1 MFNLEHKIPPPVVG
15 LACAGLA
22 WLLAGAAPALAL
34 PWSARLALAVA
45 LLLALAGL
53 ALELWGLSVFRCH
66 RTTPNPLAPER
77 ARAVVQSGPYRFTRN
92 PMYVGVALQLLGW
105 CAYLRNPLALL
116 ALILYPLVWLVC
128 LPFRLVGIVV
138 EGVFE
143 FLRAII
149 LLPARIIGGKP
160 LMPRN

>member
-1 MFNLEHKIPPPVVG
+1 MFSLEHKIPPPLVG

-22 WLLAGAAPALAL
+22 WLLVSAVPALAL

-53 ALELWGLSVFRCH
+53 ALELWGLWVFRRH

-105 CAYLRNPLALL
+105 CVYLRNPLALL
-116 ALILYPLVWLVC
+116 ALVAFVAYITRFQILPEERALAQNFGEPYLQYLRRVRRWL
-128 LPFRLVGIVV
+128 
-138 EGVFE
+138 
-143 FLRAII
+143 
-149 LLPARIIGGKP
+149 
-160 LMPRN
+160 

>member
-34 PWSARLALAVA
+34 PWPARPALAVA

-53 ALELWGLSVFRCH
+53 ELELWGLWVFRRH
-66 RTTPNPLAPER
+66 RTTPNPLSPER

-116 ALILYPLVWLVC
+116 ALVVFVAYITRFQILPEERALAQNFGEPYLQYLRRVRRWL
-128 LPFRLVGIVV
+128 
-138 EGVFE
+138 
-143 FLRAII
+143 
-149 LLPARIIGGKP
+149 
-160 LMPRN
+160 

>member
-45 LLLALAGL
+45 LLLALVGL
-53 ALELWGLSVFRCH
+53 ALELWGLWVFRRH

-116 ALILYPLVWLVC
+116 ALVVFVAYITRFQILPEERALAQNFGEPYLQYLRRVRRWL
-128 LPFRLVGIVV
+128 
-138 EGVFE
+138 
-143 FLRAII
+143 
-149 LLPARIIGGKP
+149 
-160 LMPRN
+160 

>member
-53 ALELWGLSVFRCH
+53 ALELWGLWVFRRH

-105 CAYLRNPLALL
+105 CVYLRNPLALL
-116 ALILYPLVWLVC
+116 ALVVFVAYITRFQILPEERALAQNFGEPYRQYL
-128 LPFRLVGIVV
+128 RLVRRW
-138 EGVFE
+138 
-143 FLRAII
+143 L
-149 LLPARIIGGKP
+149 
-160 LMPRN
+160 

>member
-15 LACAGLA
+15 LACASLA

-53 ALELWGLSVFRCH
+53 ALELWGLWVFRRH

-92 PMYVGVALQLLGW
+92 PMYLGLALQLLAW
-105 CAYLRNPLALL
+105 CAYLGNPLALL
-116 ALILYPLVWLVC
+116 APAAFVAYITRYQILPEERVLAHHFGEAYLAYMRSVRRW
-128 LPFRLVGIVV
+128 I
-138 EGVFE
+138 
-143 FLRAII
+143 
-149 LLPARIIGGKP
+149 
-160 LMPRN
+160 

>member
-34 PWSARLALAVA
+34 PWPARPALAVA

-53 ALELWGLSVFRCH
+53 ALELWGLWVFRRH

-116 ALILYPLVWLVC
+116 ALVVFVAYITRFQILPEERALAQNFGEPYLQYLRRVRRWL
-128 LPFRLVGIVV
+128 
-138 EGVFE
+138 
-143 FLRAII
+143 
-149 LLPARIIGGKP
+149 
-160 LMPRN
+160 

>member
-1 MFNLEHKIPPPVVG
+1 MFSLEHKIPPPLVG

-22 WLLAGAAPALAL
+22 WLLASAVPALAL

-53 ALELWGLSVFRCH
+53 ALELWGLWVFRRH

-105 CAYLRNPLALL
+105 CVYLRNPLALL
-116 ALILYPLVWLVC
+116 ALVVFVAYITRFQILPEERALAQNFGEPYLQYLRRVRRWL
-128 LPFRLVGIVV
+128 
-138 EGVFE
+138 
-143 FLRAII
+143 
-149 LLPARIIGGKP
+149 
-160 LMPRN
+160 

>member
-34 PWSARLALAVA
+34 LWSARLALAVA

-53 ALELWGLSVFRCH
+53 ALELWGLWVFRRH
-66 RTTPNPLAPER
+66 RTTPNPLSPER

-116 ALILYPLVWLVC
+116 ALVAFVAYITRFQILPEERALAQNFGEPYRQYL
-128 LPFRLVGIVV
+128 RLVRRW
-138 EGVFE
+138 
-143 FLRAII
+143 L
-149 LLPARIIGGKP
+149 
-160 LMPRN
+160 

>member
-22 WLLAGAAPALAL
+22 WLLADAAPVLAL
-34 PWSARLALAVA
+34 PWSAQLALAMA

-53 ALELWGLSVFRCH
+53 ALELWGLWVFRRH

-116 ALILYPLVWLVC
+116 ALVVFVAYITRFQILPEERALAQNFGEPYLQYLRRVRRWL
-128 LPFRLVGIVV
+128 
-138 EGVFE
+138 
-143 FLRAII
+143 
-149 LLPARIIGGKP
+149 
-160 LMPRN
+160 

>member
-34 PWSARLALAVA
+34 PWPARPALAVA

-53 ALELWGLSVFRCH
+53 ALELWGLWVFRRH
-66 RTTPNPLAPER
+66 RTTPNPLSPER

-116 ALILYPLVWLVC
+116 ALVVFVAYITRFQILPEERALAQNFGEPYRQYL
-128 LPFRLVGIVV
+128 RLVRRW
-138 EGVFE
+138 
-143 FLRAII
+143 L
-149 LLPARIIGGKP
+149 
-160 LMPRN
+160 

>member
-53 ALELWGLSVFRCH
+53 ALELWGLWVFRCH

-116 ALILYPLVWLVC
+116 ALVVFVAYITRFQILPEERALAQNFGEPYLQYLRRVRRWL
-128 LPFRLVGIVV
+128 
-138 EGVFE
+138 
-143 FLRAII
+143 
-149 LLPARIIGGKP
+149 
-160 LMPRN
+160 